1 MAIEG
6 KGMAVLHRSRP
17 KISLLDFTKEQVLD
31 FLRQRLAG
39 HQIEEA
45 FLFGSFATGEATAW
59 SDVDLIVVKESSAP
73 FVERPREFLHLFDL
87 GVAFDIL
94 VYTPQEWATLS
105 TSDSGFHS
113 LVRSQLQKIA

>member
-1 MAIEG
+1 MATEG

-59 SDVDLIVVKESSAP
+59 SDVDL
-73 FVERPREFLHLFDL
+73 LHLFDL

-105 TSDSGFHS
+105 TSDSGFHR
-113 LVRSQLQKIA
+113 LVRSQLQKIV